1 MKKIL
6 STILVVIIA
15 FSFLSISVFAENTNS
30 IISENVE
37 YFDDGS
43 YIVTTLTVSDE
54 SYLSRAT
61 VSKTGS
67 KKVVLYNSSDEAMV
81 TLKLTATFTYTGSS
95 ATCTAA
101 TPSYTIHE
109 DSWKVTTATA
119 SKSGNKATGNF
130 TAKHYAL
137 LIPIQTRDV
146 AITITCSNTGTLS

>member
-1 MKKIL
+1 MKKTL
-6 STILVVIIA
+6 SIILVVILM
-15 FSFLSISVFAENTNS
+15 FSVLSTHVFAENSN
-30 IISENVE
+30 IAVAENVE

-43 YIVTTLTVSDE
+43 YIVTTLSVDE
-54 SYLSRAT
+54 ENYLSRAT

-67 KKVVLYNSSDEAMV
+67 KTVVLYNSSDEAMV

-95 ATCTAA
+95 STCTAA

-109 DSWKVTTATA
+109 NSWKVTTSTA
-119 SKSGNKATGNF
+119 SRSGNKATGNF

-146 AITITCSNTGTLS
+146 TITITCSNTGVLS